1 MKKLIFLT
9 LILTNN
15 LIVKAQGDFIKDSLD
30 AYIERGMKLWQV
42 PGVAVGIIKDGKV
55 IYAKGFGRREMGKPE
70 LVDANTL
77 FMIGSNSKAFTA
89 TSLSILESEKKL
101 NLDDKVT
108 KWIPYFKLQDELA
121 GKDARIRD
129 LLCHRMGMETFQGD
143 FTYWESSLSR
153 KQVIETFGKI
163 TPTYPF
169 RTKYGYCNAG
179 FVTAGE
185 VIPAV
190 AGQNWEDFVR
200 QRIFKPLKMNAIALT
215 TEMNVANNKASA
227 HTIYDQR
234 LTKIPYCNID
244 NLAAAGSISAS
255 VNDMLKWL
263 QMQLDTGKV
272 ADVQVFPKDAIM
284 RTWEPQ
290 LNVTL
295 TKSNPLIKRQF
306 YNYAL
311 GWFVADHNGK
321 RVIGHEGGVNGF
333 VSSTGFIPE
342 LNAGFV
348 VLTNNDSPGLYTAIR
363 NQVREYLV
371 GGGYYDWLSFYNAI
385 SENARKQERISN
397 DLEINK
403 TKHNSLST
411 NVLESYAGTYTHP
424 VYGKLEVKINNNSL
438 VLNSPLHG
446 KLSESLKPQG
456 GDSFWCTF
464 KNLTFGYSVISFK
477 VQDKKVESMTLKLPE
492 NIEMQPYIFTKIN

>member
-1 MKKLIFLT
+1 MRKLFILT
-9 LILTNN
+9 LILTN
-15 LIVKAQGDFIKDSLD
+15 LLTSYAQSDFIKDSLD

-42 PGVAVGIIKDGKV
+42 PGVAVGIIKDGKI
-55 IYAKGFGRREMGKPE
+55 IYAKGFGQRELGKPE

-101 NLDDKVT
+101 SLDDKVT

-163 TPTYPF
+163 NSTYPF

-185 VIPAV
+185 IIPA
-190 AGQNWEDFVR
+190 ASGQSWEDFVR
-200 QRIFKPLKMNAIALT
+200 QRIFKPLEMNAVALT
-215 TEMNVANNKASA
+215 KEMDTANNKASA
-227 HTIYDQR
+227 HSIYDQK
-234 LTKIPYCNID
+234 LAKIPYCYID

-263 QMQLDTGKV
+263 QMELDTGKV
-272 ADVQVFPKDAIM
+272 AGVQVFPKDAIM

-290 LNVTL
+290 INVAL
-295 TKSNPLIKRQF
+295 AKSNPLIKRQF

-321 RVIGHEGGVNGF
+321 RVISHEGGVNGF
-333 VSSTGFIPE
+333 LSNTTFIPE

-348 VLTNNDSPGLYTAIR
+348 VLTNEDNNGLYTAIR
-363 NQVREYLV
+363 NQIRGYLV
-371 GGGYYDWLSFYNAI
+371 KTDYYDWLPFYDKLYDDIA
-385 SENARKQERISN
+385 KQKKKYDN
-397 DLEINK
+397 FEINK
-403 TKHNSLST
+403 ILNNPLPA
-411 NVLESYAGTYTHP
+411 NPLETYAGTYSNS
-424 VYGKLEVKINNNSL
+424 VYGKLEVKIVNNTL
-438 VLNSPLHG
+438 VLDSPIHP
-446 KLSESLKPQG
+446 KLSKSIKSQG
-456 GDSFWCTF
+456 GDSFWCIFT
-464 KNLTFGYSVISFK
+464 NHAFGHSVINFT
-477 VQDKKVESMTLKLPE
+477 VQDKKVKMMTMKVE
-492 NIEMQPYIFTKIN
+492 DNIEMQPYIFTKIK